1 MRIPQTFGAYGMT
14 LVLGM
19 FGATSLLQQ
28 CQPAPTPAPSV
39 AAPTPTSPPVSP
51 STAAPS
57 APTGAVPTD
66 NCVTLVNQ
74 ERASRGL
81 GALSVDGDL
90 VAAAQNH
97 SAYQAQNGTMSHTGS
112 GGTNA
117 GQRITAE
124 GYQWSWWAENVA
136 AGQSDCASVVGA
148 WMASSGHRANILNGN
163 LKDIGVGVA
172 LSSNGALYWTM
183 DFASRR

>member
-1 MRIPQTFGAYGMT
+1 MRVPNALGAYGVT
-14 LVLGM
+14 LVLGL
-19 FGATSLLQQ
+19 FGASGLVQQ
-28 CQPAPTPAPSV
+28 CQPAPAAAPAPVSQPI
-39 AAPTPTSPPVSP
+39 APPVVEP
-51 STAAPS
+51 P

-74 ERASRGL
+74 ERTSRGL
-81 GALSVDGDL
+81 GALAVNGAL
-90 VAAAQNH
+90 VTAAQDH
-97 SAYQAQNGTMSHTGS
+97 SAYQAQTGTMSHTGS

-117 GQRITAE
+117 GQRITAA

-136 AGQSDCASVVGA
+136 AGQSDCGSVVGA

-163 LKDIGVGVA
+163 LREIGVGVA

-183 DFASRR
+183 DFATHR